1 MLNIEFGNQ
10 FRGYNILVY
19 LTLITSPQVAIVKK
33 TSLVILIALAL
44 VSGASAYAYTEG
56 VFDDVIDL
64 IEQDEEVIEDTI
76 QEEPAIIESELAAL
90 ISLNT
95 NFGTNFYSMEEVDDG
110 DNNEVE
116 EIVWDNFTFQ
126 FDASESVG
134 NIENYTW
141 DFGDG
146 NMFSGIDG
154 SHSYE
159 LPGKYLVTLTVRS
172 SSENSDSIQTEVIV
186 NFDGFVISDNME
198 CTCAPT
204 AKVTQIDLKVE
215 PEAKLISGETT
226 VTHDGSTE
234 DCTQRLVIQQ
244 CHLRVTIQE
253 YSGESLV
260 SEEVIFDETFSTN
273 TKTVNFSINPN
284 GNNYKILLETDQIR
298 DWHKPNTEWFVKY

>member
-1 MLNIEFGNQ
+1 M
-10 FRGYNILVY
+10 
-19 LTLITSPQVAIVKK
+19 PVKK
-33 TSLVILIALAL
+33 TSLIILTALLL

-56 VFDDVIDL
+56 VFDQIL
-64 IEQDEEVIEDTI
+64 ELTEDETEVVESVVEEELAVIESDLS
-76 QEEPAIIESELAAL
+76 AF
-90 ISLNT
+90 ISVNT

-126 FDASESVG
+126 FDGSESTG

-146 NMFSGIDG
+146 NTFYGIEG

-159 LPGKYLVTLTVRS
+159 LPGKYLATLTVIS
-172 SSENSDSIQTEVIV
+172 PIGNSASIQTEIIV

-204 AKVTQIDLKVE
+204 AKVTQIDLKIE
-215 PEAKLISGETT
+215 PEATLVNGETT

-234 DCTQRLVIQQ
+234 DCTQRLIVQQ

-253 YSGESLV
+253 YSGGSVV

-273 TKTVNFSINPN
+273 TKTVAFSFVPMND
-284 GNNYKILLETDQIR
+284 NNYKILLETDQIR
-298 DWHKPNTEWFVKY
+298 DWHKPNTEWFAEYRQ

>member
-1 MLNIEFGNQ
+1 M
-10 FRGYNILVY
+10 
-19 LTLITSPQVAIVKK
+19 SVKK
-33 TSLVILIALAL
+33 TSLIILTALLL

-56 VFDDVIDL
+56 VFDEILELTEDETEA
-64 IEQDEEVIEDTI
+64 IESVVE
-76 QEEPAIIESELAAL
+76 EEPVIFESDLSAF
-90 ISLNT
+90 ISVNT

-116 EIVWDNFTFQ
+116 QIVWDNFTFQ
-126 FDASESVG
+126 FDGSDSTG

-141 DFGDG
+141 DFDDG
-146 NMFSGIDG
+146 NIFYGIEG

-159 LPGKYLVTLTVRS
+159 LPGKYLVTLTVIS
-172 SSENSDSIQTEVIV
+172 TSGNTASNQTEITV

-204 AKVTQIDLKVE
+204 AKVTQIDLKIE
-215 PEAKLISGETT
+215 PEATLVNGETT
-226 VTHDGSTE
+226 VTHDGSSE

-253 YSGESLV
+253 YSGESVV

-273 TKTVNFSINPN
+273 TKTVAFSFIPMND
-284 GNNYKILLETDQIR
+284 NNYKILLETDQIR
-298 DWHKPNTEWFVKY
+298 DWHKPNTEWFVEYN

>member
-1 MLNIEFGNQ
+1 MC
-10 FRGYNILVY
+10 V
-19 LTLITSPQVAIVKK
+19 VKK
-33 TSLVILIALAL
+33 TSLVILIALVL

-56 VFDDVIDL
+56 VFDQIL
-64 IEQDEEVIEDTI
+64 ELTEDETEVVESVVE
-76 QEEPAIIESELAAL
+76 EEPAVIESDLSAF
-90 ISLNT
+90 ISVNT

-126 FDASESVG
+126 FDASESTG

-146 NMFSGIDG
+146 NILSGIQA

-159 LPGKYLVTLTVRS
+159 LPGKYMVTLSIISPDGNSAS
-172 SSENSDSIQTEVIV
+172 SQTEITV

-204 AKVTQIDLKVE
+204 AKVTQIDLKIE
-215 PEAKLISGETT
+215 PEADIVSGETT

-253 YSGESLV
+253 FSGESVV

-273 TKTVNFSINPN
+273 TKTVNFTINPN

-298 DWHKPNTEWFVKY
+298 DWHKPNTEWFVQY

>member
-1 MLNIEFGNQ
+1 MAF
-10 FRGYNILVY
+10 
-19 LTLITSPQVAIVKK
+19 VKK
-33 TSLVILIALAL
+33 TSLAILIALVL

-64 IEQDEEVIEDTI
+64 IEQDEEVVEDTI
-76 QEEPAIIESELAAL
+76 QDEPVIIESELTAL

-95 NFGTNFYSMEEVDDG
+95 NFGTNFYSMEEIDDG

-116 EIVWDNFTFQ
+116 EVVWDNFTFQ
-126 FDASESVG
+126 FDASESTG
-134 NIENYTW
+134 NIVNYTW

-146 NMFSGIDG
+146 NTFSGMEG

-159 LPGKYLVTLTVRS
+159 LPGKYLVTLTVTS
-172 SSENSDSIQTEVIV
+172 SYENSDSIQTEVIV

-215 PEAKLISGETT
+215 PEANLVSGETT

-234 DCTQRLVIQQ
+234 DCTQRLIVQQ
-244 CHLRVTIQE
+244 CHLRVTVQE
-253 YSGESLV
+253 FSGGSVV

-273 TKTVNFSINPN
+273 TKTVNFTINPN
-284 GNNYKILLETDQIR
+284 GKNYKILLETDQIR
-298 DWHKPNTEWFVKY
+298 DLHKPNT

>member
-1 MLNIEFGNQ
+1 M
-10 FRGYNILVY
+10 
-19 LTLITSPQVAIVKK
+19 T
-33 TSLVILIALAL
+33 ALLL
-44 VSGASAYAYTEG
+44 VSGGSAYAYTEG
-56 VFDDVIDL
+56 IFDEIL
-64 IEQDEEVIEDTI
+64 ELSEDETEVVESVVE
-76 QEEPAIIESELAAL
+76 EEPAIIESDLSAF
-90 ISLNT
+90 ISVNT

-116 EIVWDNFTFQ
+116 EIVWNNFTFQ
-126 FDASESVG
+126 FDGSESTG

-146 NMFSGIDG
+146 NTFYGIEG

-159 LPGKYLVTLTVRS
+159 LPGKYLATLTVIS
-172 SSENSDSIQTEVIV
+172 PIGNSASIQTEIIV

-204 AKVTQIDLKVE
+204 AKVTQIDLKIE
-215 PEAKLISGETT
+215 PEATLVNGETT

-234 DCTQRLVIQQ
+234 DCTQRLIVQQ

-253 YSGESLV
+253 YSGGSVV

-273 TKTVNFSINPN
+273 TKTVAFSFVPMND
-284 GNNYKILLETDQIR
+284 NNYKILLETDQIR
-298 DWHKPNTEWFVKY
+298 DWHKPNTEWFAEYRQ

>member
-1 MLNIEFGNQ
+1 M
-10 FRGYNILVY
+10 
-19 LTLITSPQVAIVKK
+19 KK
-33 TSLVILIALAL
+33 TSLIILTALLL

-56 VFDDVIDL
+56 VFDQIL
-64 IEQDEEVIEDTI
+64 ELYEDETEVVESVVE
-76 QEEPAIIESELAAL
+76 EEPAVIESDLSAF
-90 ISLNT
+90 ISVNT

-126 FDASESVG
+126 FDGSESTG

-146 NMFSGIDG
+146 NTFYGIEG

-159 LPGKYLVTLTVRS
+159 LPGKYLTTLTVIS
-172 SSENSDSIQTEVIV
+172 PIGNSASIQTEIIV

-204 AKVTQIDLKVE
+204 AKVTQIDLKIE
-215 PEAKLISGETT
+215 PEATLVNGETT

-234 DCTQRLVIQQ
+234 DCTQRLIVQQ

-253 YSGESLV
+253 YSGGSVV

-273 TKTVNFSINPN
+273 TKTVAFSFVPMND
-284 GNNYKILLETDQIR
+284 NNYKILLETDQIR
-298 DWHKPNTEWFVKY
+298 DWHKPNTEWFAEYRQ

>member
-1 MLNIEFGNQ
+1 M
-10 FRGYNILVY
+10 
-19 LTLITSPQVAIVKK
+19 KK
-33 TSLVILIALAL
+33 TSLIILTALLL

-56 VFDDVIDL
+56 VFDQIL
-64 IEQDEEVIEDTI
+64 ELYEDETEVVESVVE
-76 QEEPAIIESELAAL
+76 EEPAVIESDLSAF
-90 ISLNT
+90 ISVNT

-126 FDASESVG
+126 FDGSESTG

-146 NMFSGIDG
+146 NTFYGIEG

-159 LPGKYLVTLTVRS
+159 LPGKYLATLTVIS
-172 SSENSDSIQTEVIV
+172 PIGNSASIQTEIIV

-204 AKVTQIDLKVE
+204 AKVTQIDLKIE
-215 PEAKLISGETT
+215 PEATLVNGETT

-234 DCTQRLVIQQ
+234 DCTQRLIVQQ

-253 YSGESLV
+253 YSGGSVV

-273 TKTVNFSINPN
+273 TKTVAFSFVPMND
-284 GNNYKILLETDQIR
+284 NNYKILLETDQIR
-298 DWHKPNTEWFVKY
+298 DWHKPNTAWFTEYRQ